1 MPMFKV
7 CSRCGGIH
15 DFNAGPCQAGRT
27 KKDTEAVRFRNTSRW
42 QRKRKE
48 IRERDKHLCQVC
60 LIDAYDTQRM
70 YTYDNIEVNH
80 IIPIKEDINKALD
93 NNNLISLCS
102 SHHKMADK
110 GQIPRAV
117 LIALTYPDRD
127 LNNIKRSIS
136 ELQHPPGHRPHF

>member
-60 LIDAYDTQRM
+60 LIGAYDTQRM

-80 IIPIKEDINKALD
+80 IIPIKEDMDKAL
-93 NNNLISLCS
+93 NNDNLISLCS

-117 LIALTYPDRD
+117 LIALTHPDRNLD
-127 LNNIKRSIS
+127 GIKRSIS
-136 ELQHPPGHRPHF
+136 KL